1 MPDGTRARFSD
12 IDRSAHKGFWS
23 LLTRSSYNPRMD
35 DLRKERHAQNEDFF
49 REVNER
55 ISEKAESHGLDS
67 HKYDF
72 FCECSDVSCTERVKL
87 TLPEYEYVRAEPTRF
102 VVKND
107 HVVAE
112 IEHVVASASDHL
124 IIEKHGEAGRVATE
138 LEAESS
144 E

>member
-1 MPDGTRARFSD
+1 
-12 IDRSAHKGFWS
+12 
-23 LLTRSSYNPRMD
+23 MD
-35 DLRKERHAQNEDFF
+35 DLQKTRHAQNEDFF

-67 HKYDF
+67 HRYAF
-72 FCECSDVSCTERVKL
+72 FCECSDVSCTERVEL
-87 TLPEYEYVRAEPTRF
+87 TLPEYEYIRAEPTRF

-112 IEHVVASASDHL
+112 IEHVVEAVPDHM
-124 IIEKHGEAGRVATE
+124 IIEKHGEAGRVAVE
-138 LEAESS
+138 LEGETT